1 VLIGI
6 QHSLP
11 RRGRVAYIAQRT
23 TVLSSLPTPL
33 AVSVADHHPTPPPV
47 LVQAVGYLA
56 VSRQVE
62 FLPGDWVASCRSN
75 QEPYLCSS
83 TNDHWDATDD

>member
-1 VLIGI
+1 
-6 QHSLP
+6 
-11 RRGRVAYIAQRT
+11 
-23 TVLSSLPTPL
+23 
-33 AVSVADHHPTPPPV
+33 VADHHPTPPPV